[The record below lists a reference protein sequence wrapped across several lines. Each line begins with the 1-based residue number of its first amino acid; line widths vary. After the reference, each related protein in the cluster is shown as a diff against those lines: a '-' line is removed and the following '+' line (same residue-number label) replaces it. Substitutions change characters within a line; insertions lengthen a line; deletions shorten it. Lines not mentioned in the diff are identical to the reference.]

1 MWTLLARRLV
11 QAVPVLIGISLL
23 TFVLIYY
30 LPADPARMYAGS
42 NAKVETV
49 ERIRHELGL
58 DQPLWVQYGRYVS
71 RMAQG
76 DLGFSYRKQMPVT
89 DLLLSRIPYTL
100 ALIAAGVLVE
110 LLLGLT
116 IGIASAIGRGG
127 LIDRFGMFFA
137 LLGVSAPPFWLGLL
151 LLYWFG
157 FRLSIFPLGGPGG
170 LNHLVLPAITAGLG
184 GAAWYARMM
193 RSSMLD
199 TLSNDYVRTAR
210 AKGLASFWVISKHA
224 LPNALNPIITMAGMD
239 IPWFIGGVVLVERVF
254 NWPGVGRMAVEAI
267 ETVDVPL
274 ILGTVIF
281 TALMVVISGILIDLV
296 QGIVDPRIRHYSRS
310 IDTSY

>member
-1 MWTLLARRLV
+1 MWMLLARRLL
-11 QAVPVLIGISLL
+11 QAIPVLIGISLL

-30 LPADPARMYAGS
+30 LPADPARMYAGPS
-42 NAKVETV
+42 AKVETV

-58 DQPLWVQYGRYVS
+58 DQPFWVQYGRYMW
-71 RMAQG
+71 RMLHG

-100 ALIAAGVLVE
+100 ALIAAGVFVE
-110 LLLGLT
+110 LAIGLT
-116 IGIASAIGRGG
+116 VGIGSAVDRGG
-127 LIDRFGMFFA
+127 WLDRLGMFVA
-137 LLGVSAPPFWLGLL
+137 LLGVSTPPFWLG
-151 LLYWFG
+151 FKIP
-157 FRLSIFPLGGPGG
+157 IFPLGGAAGFSS
-170 LNHLVLPAITAGLG
+170 LILPAITAGLG

-210 AKGLASFWVISKHA
+210 AKGLAGFWVITKHTI
-224 LPNALNPIITMAGMD
+224 PNALNPIITMAGMD

-267 ETVDVPL
+267 ETVDIPL

-281 TALMVVISGILIDLV
+281 TAVMVVISGILIDVV
-296 QGIVDPRIRHYSRS
+296 QSLVDPRIRHHVQSADVS
-310 IDTSY
+310 